1 MNEDAYTNVLTDEE
15 IEAVEK
21 VLCDTIET
29 LLRCADEHNL
39 DRDDFIQDFA
49 ESLLDICRVDTF
61 ESYGRDVVKA

>member
-1 MNEDAYTNVLTDEE
+1 MENLYNNALTDEE
-15 IEAVEK
+15 IEYIET

-29 LLRCADEHNL
+29 LLRCADEYNL

-61 ESYGRDVVKA
+61 ESYGRDVVQA